1 MEYWYSWVFLY
12 WCDFHY
18 SWAVGCE
25 SCPFFVFSPFDPGW
39 FFFCVVIVSLD
50 YMSFCG
56 KLLFRAISCI
66 IVRCVCFLFG
76 VSGSECILVM

>member
-39 FFFCVVIVSLD
+39 FFFLCCNCKFRLYEFLREVI
-50 YMSFCG
+50 
-56 KLLFRAISCI
+56 IS
-66 IVRCVCFLFG
+66 RD
-76 VSGSECILVM
+76 